1 MAKESK
7 PFNKLL
13 LYLLIVLMVATG
25 SMNTISNKILQK
37 LEGKKIKFEQHHWI
51 ITFGMFIGEL
61 VSIFLYAYIV
71 YKRKFG
77 KEQKNEKLIEEN
89 NKKEERDEG
98 ETVPEGEEEME
109 IKTNPPVPTNFI
121 FGVTAGCDLLAT
133 TLNTFGLTYLT
144 SSMFQMMRGFELF
157 FVCLWSKLFLKNPL
171 YKHSILGVGTLI
183 FGLTLVGLNAVLY
196 DDKDV
201 AKDPIVGI
209 ILLFIS
215 QFFSSTEYVFQEKFI
230 KQYEVHPFQL
240 VGFEGL
246 WGSLMYS
253 ILLIIFQFSSCNSWS
268 KTLRD
273 GICFKRNDP
282 DYDDI
287 YIPSNTS
294 NINDTN
300 IFNTTNTTED
310 HYIYYI
316 EDTKFA
322 FQQMWDNKSLLIL
335 YIFYI
340 VSIALY
346 NIVGIN
352 LTKLVSSTAR
362 AVVDTVRTIFIWL
375 FFLIF
380 NPVEG
385 THETFHVLQ
394 FIGFIFLVIGT
405 LIYNEILVIPYYG
418 LDYYTRDNIAKRERE
433 KDNGGNEEPKLL
445 PSEEE
450 KNDKINEQK
459 ENDEQHEKNE
469 RGEINKNEQGEGGG
483 NEPGDDKPSI
493 N

>member
-1 MAKESK
+1 MANQSK
-7 PFNKLL
+7 PFNKFL

-25 SMNTISNKILQK
+25 SMNTIANKILQK
-37 LEGKKIKFEQHHWI
+37 LEGKGIKFEQHHWI

-71 YKRKFG
+71 YKRKYRN
-77 KEQKNEKLIEEN
+77 EQKSETLIEEQGN
-89 NKKEERDEG
+89 EKKEEEG
-98 ETVPEGEEEME
+98 EILPVKKEAEA
-109 IKTNPPVPTNFI
+109 KKNPPVPTNLI

-171 YKHSILGVGTLI
+171 YKHSILGVGILI
-183 FGLTLVGLNAVLY
+183 FGLSLVGLNAVLY
-196 DDKDV
+196 DNKDV
-201 AKDPIVGI
+201 AKSPIVGI

-215 QFFSSTEYVFQEKFI
+215 QFFSSTEYIFQEKFI

-246 WGSLMYS
+246 WGSLLYS
-253 ILLIIFQFSSCNSWS
+253 VLLIIFQYSSCNSWAE
-268 KTLRD
+268 TLRD
-273 GICFKRNDP
+273 GICFKRNDT
-282 DYDDI
+282 DYNDI
-287 YIPSNTS
+287 YIPNNTS

-300 IFNTTNTTED
+300 SFNNTSNTET

-316 EDTKFA
+316 EDTRFA
-322 FQQMWDNKSLLIL
+322 FQQMWDNKNLLIL

-362 AVVDTVRTIFIWL
+362 AVVDTVRTVFIWV

-385 THETFHVLQ
+385 THETFHILQ
-394 FIGFIFLVIGT
+394 FIGFIFLVLGT

-418 LDYYTRDNIAKRERE
+418 LDYYTRDNIAKREKE
-433 KDNGGNEEPKLL
+433 KNESGDNDQNLL
-445 PSEEE
+445 PSDERNSTQNEVKQNNEHE
-450 KNDKINEQK
+450 KAENNEQ
-459 ENDEQHEKNE
+459 D
-469 RGEINKNEQGEGGG
+469 EINKNEKA
-483 NEPGDDKPSI
+483 DDKPSI